1 MAGLTPIK
9 EIKNLLELYP
19 QYESDV
25 LEFIYCGEESP
36 QDVLAWLKNRV
47 ATQLSR
53 EFLDANL

>member
-9 EIKNLLELYP
+9 EIKNLLEFYP

-25 LEFIYCGEESP
+25 LEFIYCGEETP
-36 QDVLAWLKNRV
+36 QDVLAWLKNQV

>member
-9 EIKNLLELYP
+9 EIKNLLEFYP

-25 LEFIYCGEESP
+25 LEFIYCGEENP
-36 QDVLAWLKNRV
+36 RDVLAWLKNRV

>member
-9 EIKNLLELYP
+9 EIKNLLEIYP

-36 QDVLAWLKNRV
+36 ADVLVWLKNQV

>member
-1 MAGLTPIK
+1 MESLSPIK
-9 EIKNLLELYP
+9 EIKNLLDSYP

-36 QDVLAWLKNRV
+36 QDVLMWLKKRV